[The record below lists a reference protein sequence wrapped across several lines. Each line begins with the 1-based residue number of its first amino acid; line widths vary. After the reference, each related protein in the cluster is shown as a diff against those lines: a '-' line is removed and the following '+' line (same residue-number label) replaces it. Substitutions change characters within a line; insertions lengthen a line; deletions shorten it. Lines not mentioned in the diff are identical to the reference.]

1 MRNRLA
7 KPDVVRLSRL
17 SEDKNIA
24 ETVLSKL
31 SEFSAESL
39 HKIKFGSGAVGKI
52 SLAAIFAFLAL
63 AAATMKMGATGAV
76 VDVVAIVVI
85 FVSMVIAIIYIVQ
98 RQPELAVLEGME
110 LVRYKQVT
118 IGAKDFKPDK
128 ELPPVPDPKIPEL
141 PEGQQK

>member
-1 MRNRLA
+1 MI
-7 KPDVVRLSRL
+7 RLSRL

-24 ETVLSKL
+24 ETVFSKL

-52 SLAAIFAFLAL
+52 ALAAVFAFLAL
-63 AAATMKMGATGAV
+63 AAASMKMGATGAI

-85 FVSMVIAIIYIVQ
+85 FVSMVGAIIYIVQ
-98 RQPELAVLEGME
+98 KQPELAVLEGME

-118 IGAKDFKPDK
+118 IGAKDFKPEK
-128 ELPPVPDPKIPEL
+128 ELPPVPDPKLPEL
-141 PEGQQK
+141 QEGEPK